1 MVMILI
7 LKPIVREIKLKEI
20 YSKSFLRSRPL
31 GFLVMSLFQ
40 GANKVLKSKGIEK
53 YSEAKI
59 IKFFHPF
66 KIFLIASL

>member
-1 MVMILI
+1 
-7 LKPIVREIKLKEI
+7 
-20 YSKSFLRSRPL
+20 
-31 GFLVMSLFQ
+31 MSLFQ

-66 KIFLIASL
+66 KILLIASP